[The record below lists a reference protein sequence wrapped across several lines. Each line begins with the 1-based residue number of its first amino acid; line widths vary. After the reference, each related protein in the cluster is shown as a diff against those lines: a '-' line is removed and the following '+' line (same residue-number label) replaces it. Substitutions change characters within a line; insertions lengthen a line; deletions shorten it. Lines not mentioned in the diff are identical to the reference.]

1 MNTPKISVIVP
12 VYNVE
17 KYLSRCIESILSQ
30 TFTDFELLLID
41 DGSTDRSGEMCDEYA
56 KKDDRIRVFHKENG
70 GVASARQMGINNAV
84 GIYSIQVDSDDWAEK
99 QMLEKMY
106 MKIIETDADIVIA
119 DFFYDKNGQSIYTK
133 QRSNK
138 ILSSEM
144 ITDIL
149 LNKLEGA
156 LWSKLIR
163 HSLYRNYNIHFFQNI
178 DHGEDILVTSQLF
191 LLNIKIIFLNAAF
204 YHYNLQNLNSITRNY
219 TKKSFCMQKKY
230 VAALIRLLPKDKYKN
245 TIDFVTFGIKNNAFY
260 YGVLDKNDFYNY
272 MPTSLHVILSH
283 KYGRMRKLCM
293 VISYFGFFSFA
304 KMIWTFYR
312 KYCIK

>member
-1 MNTPKISVIVP
+1 MNIPQISVIVP

-70 GVASARQMGINNAV
+70 GVASARQMGIDKAI
-84 GIYSIQVDSDDWAEK
+84 GKYSIHADGDDWAESK
-99 QMLEKMY
+99 MLEKMFLR
-106 MKIIETDADIVIA
+106 IIETNADMAIA
-119 DFFYDKNGQSIYTK
+119 DYFYDNNGQSIYIQQRTK
-133 QRSNK
+133 TN
-138 ILSSEM
+138 ISSE
-144 ITDIL
+144 IL
-149 LNKLEGA
+149 KEILIGKLYGS
-156 LWSKLIR
+156 LWNKLIR
-163 HSLYRNYNIHFFQNI
+163 HSLYKEHNIHFIPKI
-178 DHGEDILVTSQLF
+178 DYCEDVLVLSQLLLLSIRVSF
-191 LLNIKIIFLNAAF
+191 LHKAF
-204 YHYNLQNLNSITRNY
+204 YHYDQQNLNSITRSY
-219 TKKSFCMQKKY
+219 TQKTFHIRQQY
-230 VAALIRLLPKDKYKN
+230 VEVLIKLLPAEYNNIIEFVSFQVKN
-245 TIDFVTFGIKNNAFY
+245 EAFY
-260 YGVLDKNDFYNY
+260 HGILDKNDFYNY

-293 VISYFGFFSFA
+293 VISYFGLFSFA